1 MPEPYDMG
9 SLALPADSELP
20 ALLAAFPHA
29 RALRFSDEEFL
40 IRAAEPATTFYLLLR
55 GTCLVEMAPPEPEE
69 DDGEPQEARRHG
81 AEMFTLTAT
90 PARPLFVGEMA
101 CFGDG
106 LRSASVRSSMNSIA
120 VELNLADLHA
130 ILEAFPR
137 LTRTL
142 CEQFSERLSE
152 LNRQLSRHREHLMMQ
167 ARQEFFENGA
177 ILFSASEP
185 AARLYQLVDGAVAL
199 VDASGEEQLIRPTA
213 RRAIFIEPVPYFVGG
228 AYGRTAVARGVVIAV
243 SIAARSREAVVRNFP
258 HLTLDLLAQ
267 AHAQDDPVGRHDVQ
281 SP

>member
-1 MPEPYDMG
+1 MG

-55 GTCLVEMAPPEPEE
+55 GTCLVELAPPEPEE
-69 DDGEPQEARRHG
+69 DESDAEDSRQHG

-120 VELNLADLHA
+120 IELNLTDLHA
-130 ILEAFPR
+130 ILETFPR

-142 CEQFSERLSE
+142 CEQFSERLTE
-152 LNRQLSRHREHLMMQ
+152 LHGQLSRHRQHLVMQ
-167 ARQEFFENGA
+167 AKQEFFENGA
-177 ILFSASEP
+177 VLFSAGEP

-199 VDASGEEQLIRPTA
+199 LNATGEEQLIRPA
-213 RRAIFIEPVPYFVGG
+213 GRRAVFVEPLPYFVGG
-228 AYGRTAVARGVVIAV
+228 AYGHTAVARGMVIAV

-267 AHAQDDPVGRHDVQ
+267 AHAQDDPAGRHGIQ
-281 SP
+281 SS

>member
-1 MPEPYDMG
+1 MG

-177 ILFSASEP
+177 ILFSAGEP

-199 VDASGEEQLIRPTA
+199 LSPSGEEMLIRPTA